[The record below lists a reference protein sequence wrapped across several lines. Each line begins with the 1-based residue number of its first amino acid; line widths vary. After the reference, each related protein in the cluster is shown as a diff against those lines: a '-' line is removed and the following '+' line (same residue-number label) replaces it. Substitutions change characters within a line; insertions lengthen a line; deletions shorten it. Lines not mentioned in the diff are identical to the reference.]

1 MTNISFQN
9 DFNTVATPAQAFA
22 GSNAISD
29 NEMDMVVGGA
39 SWQGIVGGVAAG
51 VGCLAATIAFA
62 PAVATGATVGFV
74 ASMIGGS
81 TVAAG
86 GLGSMVGGVV
96 DLIKGD

>member
-1 MTNISFQN
+1 MTSTSFQN
-9 DFNTVATPAQAFA
+9 DFNTVTPATQAFA
-22 GSNAISD
+22 GSSAIAD
-29 NEMDMVVGGA
+29 TDMDMVMGGA
-39 SWQGIVGGVAAG
+39 SWQGIIGGVAAG
-51 VGCLAATIAFA
+51 VGLVAATVAFA

-81 TVAAG
+81 TVASG

>member
-9 DFNTVATPAQAFA
+9 DFNTAVPSAQAFA
-22 GSNAISD
+22 GSNAICD
-29 NEMDMVVGGA
+29 NELDMVVGGA
-39 SWQGIVGGVAAG
+39 SWQAIIGGAAAG
-51 VGCLAATIAFA
+51 VGLVAATIAFA

-96 DLIKGD
+96 DLIKGE